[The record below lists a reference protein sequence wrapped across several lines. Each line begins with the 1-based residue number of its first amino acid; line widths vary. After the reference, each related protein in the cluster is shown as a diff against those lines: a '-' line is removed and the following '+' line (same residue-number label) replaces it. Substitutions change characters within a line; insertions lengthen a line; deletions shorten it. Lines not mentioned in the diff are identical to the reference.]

1 MLQEIKTL
9 VQTLN
14 EQRDAYYNKDSPKMT
29 DKEYDRLFDRLEE
42 LEKKSGIIFSNS
54 PTKSVGYYPVSELAK
69 VRHTSQAAYVATAS
83 AQGGAAAAGAT
94 TGTALAGPLGTV
106 VGVIVTSKTFW
117 KVVGGI
123 LMAIF
128 LWMFIIANLIGIIL
142 TYLGFADADAFAN
155 EAQSEELA
163 NLKVRVEQILDKEE
177 YEHEIMAIIE
187 QNRDVRLEE
196 IAADKQEKYND
207 YELSVIDE
215 YETKFK
221 RNASYYLSIFLLDI
235 WDSNTRNEFLGYSSE
250 WGDMTTN
257 LSSPYDAYFQEA
269 AQSYGVPVALLKAMG
284 KTESNFNQSAVSS
297 AGAIG
302 VMQLMPGTAAS
313 LGVDPYDA
321 RQNIMGGAKY
331 IAGNLEQFKGYSNG
345 LELAIAAYN
354 AGPGAVIKYG
364 YQIPPYKET
373 QNYVKKVL
381 GYLTIEER
389 KNGNNEGTETDE
401 DLSEPYQQLKT
412 AVTEHVDSFFSW
424 SVTDKK
430 EREIME
436 SVYYQILESGKQ
448 EIDQTTYEKLK
459 ADGENVVKET
469 VPVMKQ
475 TVEYTLALLLSSQP
489 VSGSGYEYKY
499 VTSQSTFELVL
510 KVLKVMD
517 EGVSALKDAFFSLF
531 SWKDFVTGGGE
542 DTYVSNIDAS
552 GDIFTYDT
560 VGKGVK
566 KVVYFNQTEEPWGSM
581 PYGTSTI
588 GAAGCGPT
596 SMSIVIST
604 LTGKIVNPQTT
615 CAFSMNNGEYVP
627 GAGTAHSFIG
637 NAASNWGLTC
647 ERVGKDR
654 MDYVVQS
661 LKEGKMVVEICEA
674 YTITGSG
681 SGHFI
686 VLTGVTRDGYITIA
700 DCASRE
706 RSTKAYSVDTIKSYG
721 RDLSAGAFWIIGK
734 D

>member
-1 MLQEIKTL
+1 MRDDKSDASPLDGAAGTVSQAAQTAGQIQKT
-9 VQTLN
+9 VNQAR
-14 EQRDAYYNKDSPKMT
+14 QGAGAAQK
-29 DKEYDRLFDRLEE
+29 
-42 LEKKSGIIFSNS
+42 
-54 PTKSVGYYPVSELAK
+54 AA
-69 VRHTSQAAYVATAS
+69 HTSQAAYVATAS

-196 IAADKQEKYND
+196 IAADKQENYND

-459 ADGENVVKET
+459 ADGKNVVKET

>member
-1 MLQEIKTL
+1 MRDDKSDASPLDGAAGTVSQAAQTAGQIQKT
-9 VQTLN
+9 VNQAR
-14 EQRDAYYNKDSPKMT
+14 QGAGAAQK
-29 DKEYDRLFDRLEE
+29 
-42 LEKKSGIIFSNS
+42 
-54 PTKSVGYYPVSELAK
+54 AA
-69 VRHTSQAAYVATAS
+69 HTSQAAYVATAS

-401 DLSEPYQQLKT
+401 DFRLSP
-412 AVTEHVDSFFSW
+412 D
-424 SVTDKK
+424 
-430 EREIME
+430 
-436 SVYYQILESGKQ
+436 
-448 EIDQTTYEKLK
+448 
-459 ADGENVVKET
+459 
-469 VPVMKQ
+469 
-475 TVEYTLALLLSSQP
+475 
-489 VSGSGYEYKY
+489 
-499 VTSQSTFELVL
+499 
-510 KVLKVMD
+510 
-517 EGVSALKDAFFSLF
+517 
-531 SWKDFVTGGGE
+531 
-542 DTYVSNIDAS
+542 
-552 GDIFTYDT
+552 
-560 VGKGVK
+560 
-566 KVVYFNQTEEPWGSM
+566 
-581 PYGTSTI
+581 
-588 GAAGCGPT
+588 
-596 SMSIVIST
+596 
-604 LTGKIVNPQTT
+604 LTGILL
-615 CAFSMNNGEYVP
+615 YV
-627 GAGTAHSFIG
+627 A
-637 NAASNWGLTC
+637 
-647 ERVGKDR
+647 V
-654 MDYVVQS
+654 
-661 LKEGKMVVEICEA
+661 
-674 YTITGSG
+674 
-681 SGHFI
+681 
-686 VLTGVTRDGYITIA
+686 
-700 DCASRE
+700 RE
-706 RSTKAYSVDTIKSYG
+706 V
-721 RDLSAGAFWIIGK
+721 
-734 D
+734 

>member
-1 MLQEIKTL
+1 MQ
-9 VQTLN
+9 
-14 EQRDAYYNKDSPKMT
+14 A
-29 DKEYDRLFDRLEE
+29 
-42 LEKKSGIIFSNS
+42 IIF
-54 PTKSVGYYPVSELAK
+54 L
-69 VRHTSQAAYVATAS
+69 
-83 AQGGAAAAGAT
+83 
-94 TGTALAGPLGTV
+94 
-106 VGVIVTSKTFW
+106 F
-117 KVVGGI
+117 
-123 LMAIF
+123 
-128 LWMFIIANLIGIIL
+128 
-142 TYLGFADADAFAN
+142 
-155 EAQSEELA
+155 
-163 NLKVRVEQILDKEE
+163 
-177 YEHEIMAIIE
+177 
-187 QNRDVRLEE
+187 
-196 IAADKQEKYND
+196 
-207 YELSVIDE
+207 
-215 YETKFK
+215 
-221 RNASYYLSIFLLDI
+221 FLLDI

>member
-1 MLQEIKTL
+1 MRDDRSDASPLDGAAGTVSQAAQTAGQIQKT
-9 VQTLN
+9 VNQ
-14 EQRDAYYNKDSPKMT
+14 
-29 DKEYDRLFDRLEE
+29 
-42 LEKKSGIIFSNS
+42 
-54 PTKSVGYYPVSELAK
+54 
-69 VRHTSQAAYVATAS
+69 VRQGAGAAQKAAHTSQAAYAATAS

-106 VGVIVTSKTFW
+106 VGMIVTSKTFW

-196 IAADKQEKYND
+196 IAADKQENYND

-424 SVTDKK
+424 SVTDEK

-581 PYGTSTI
+581 PYGTSPI

>member
-1 MLQEIKTL
+1 MRDDKSDASPLDGAAGTVSQAAQTAGQIQKT
-9 VQTLN
+9 VNQAR
-14 EQRDAYYNKDSPKMT
+14 QGAGAAQK
-29 DKEYDRLFDRLEE
+29 
-42 LEKKSGIIFSNS
+42 
-54 PTKSVGYYPVSELAK
+54 AA
-69 VRHTSQAAYVATAS
+69 HTSQAAYVATAS

-588 GAAGCGPT
+588 GATGCGPT

>member
-1 MLQEIKTL
+1 MRDDKSDASPLDGAAGTVSQAAQTAGQIQKT
-9 VQTLN
+9 VNQ
-14 EQRDAYYNKDSPKMT
+14 
-29 DKEYDRLFDRLEE
+29 
-42 LEKKSGIIFSNS
+42 
-54 PTKSVGYYPVSELAK
+54 
-69 VRHTSQAAYVATAS
+69 VRQGAGAAQKAAHTSQAAYVATAS

-163 NLKVRVEQILDKEE
+163 NLKVRVEKILDKEE

-412 AVTEHVDSFFSW
+412 AVTEHVDRFFSW

>member
-1 MLQEIKTL
+1 MRDDKSDASPLDGAAGTVSQAAQTAGQIQKT
-9 VQTLN
+9 VNQAR
-14 EQRDAYYNKDSPKMT
+14 QGAGAAQK
-29 DKEYDRLFDRLEE
+29 
-42 LEKKSGIIFSNS
+42 
-54 PTKSVGYYPVSELAK
+54 AA
-69 VRHTSQAAYVATAS
+69 HTSQAAYVATAS

-542 DTYVSNIDAS
+542 DIYVSNIDAS

>member
-1 MLQEIKTL
+1 MRDDKSDASPLDGAAGTVSQAAQTAGQIQKT
-9 VQTLN
+9 VNQAR
-14 EQRDAYYNKDSPKMT
+14 QGAGAAQK
-29 DKEYDRLFDRLEE
+29 
-42 LEKKSGIIFSNS
+42 
-54 PTKSVGYYPVSELAK
+54 AA
-69 VRHTSQAAYVATAS
+69 HTSQAAYVATAS

-424 SVTDKK
+424 SVTDEK

>member
-1 MLQEIKTL
+1 MRDDKSDASPLDGAAGTVSQAAQTAGQIQKT
-9 VQTLN
+9 VNQAR
-14 EQRDAYYNKDSPKMT
+14 QGAGAAQK
-29 DKEYDRLFDRLEE
+29 
-42 LEKKSGIIFSNS
+42 
-54 PTKSVGYYPVSELAK
+54 AA
-69 VRHTSQAAYVATAS
+69 HTSQAAYVATAS

-604 LTGKIVNPQTT
+604 LTGKIVNPQTA

>member
-1 MLQEIKTL
+1 MRDDKSDASPLDGAAGTVSQAAQTAGQIQKT
-9 VQTLN
+9 VNQAR
-14 EQRDAYYNKDSPKMT
+14 QGAGAAQK
-29 DKEYDRLFDRLEE
+29 
-42 LEKKSGIIFSNS
+42 
-54 PTKSVGYYPVSELAK
+54 AA
-69 VRHTSQAAYVATAS
+69 HTSQAAYVATAS

-412 AVTEHVDSFFSW
+412 AFTEHVDSFFSW

>member
-1 MLQEIKTL
+1 MRDDKSDASPLDGAAGTVSQAAQTAGQIQKT
-9 VQTLN
+9 VNQAR
-14 EQRDAYYNKDSPKMT
+14 QGAGAAQK
-29 DKEYDRLFDRLEE
+29 
-42 LEKKSGIIFSNS
+42 
-54 PTKSVGYYPVSELAK
+54 AA
-69 VRHTSQAAYVATAS
+69 HTSQAAYVATAS

-155 EAQSEELA
+155 EARSEELA

>member
-1 MLQEIKTL
+1 MRDDKSDASPLDGAAGTVSQAAQTAGQIQKT
-9 VQTLN
+9 VNQAR
-14 EQRDAYYNKDSPKMT
+14 QGAGAAQK
-29 DKEYDRLFDRLEE
+29 
-42 LEKKSGIIFSNS
+42 
-54 PTKSVGYYPVSELAK
+54 AA
-69 VRHTSQAAYVATAS
+69 HTSQAAYVATAS

-499 VTSQSTFELVL
+499 VTSQSTFGLVL

>member
-1 MLQEIKTL
+1 MRDDKSDASPLDGAAGTVSQAAQTAGQIQKT
-9 VQTLN
+9 VNQAR
-14 EQRDAYYNKDSPKMT
+14 QGAGAAQK
-29 DKEYDRLFDRLEE
+29 
-42 LEKKSGIIFSNS
+42 
-54 PTKSVGYYPVSELAK
+54 AA
-69 VRHTSQAAYVATAS
+69 HTSQAAYVATAS

-235 WDSNTRNEFLGYSSE
+235 WDSNTRNEFLGYSGE

>member
-1 MLQEIKTL
+1 MRDDKSDASPLDGAAGTVSQAAQTAGQIQKT
-9 VQTLN
+9 VNQAR
-14 EQRDAYYNKDSPKMT
+14 QGAGAAQK
-29 DKEYDRLFDRLEE
+29 
-42 LEKKSGIIFSNS
+42 
-54 PTKSVGYYPVSELAK
+54 AA
-69 VRHTSQAAYVATAS
+69 HTSQAAYVATAS

-221 RNASYYLSIFLLDI
+221 RNASYYLSIFLLNI